1 MKETILWY
9 PVKTVSVSKGMKQ
22 RVELNCYLG
31 YRRQLHR
38 HRLAA
43 KMFLCNFKLK
53 VRQASQLQ
61 DWSQHNSDAKM
72 SVLLIHQTLGFSAI
86 SWDTP
91 LGNILMSLGILFGGG
106 SLAKVLKIMGQMN
119 IVSTGYSMKHQ
130 KKYLHAVER
139 TYREQRSSL
148 LDSIKAERKELILG
162 GDGRCDSPGHSPK
175 YGSYSL
181 MDLEHNKILDSQLV
195 QVSI

>member
-1 MKETILWY
+1 M
-9 PVKTVSVSKGMKQ
+9 
-22 RVELNCYLG
+22 
-31 YRRQLHR
+31 
-38 HRLAA
+38 
-43 KMFLCNFKLK
+43 
-53 VRQASQLQ
+53 
-61 DWSQHNSDAKM
+61 
-72 SVLLIHQTLGFSAI
+72 
-86 SWDTP
+86 
-91 LGNILMSLGILFGGG
+91 
-106 SLAKVLKIMGQMN
+106 LKIMGQMN

-130 KKYLHAVER
+130 KKYLRAVER